1 MPFDTWLALVAA
13 TWVIFA
19 IPGPTVLMVVSLVSL
34 RGRRVALAAAA
45 GTAAGDLTSS
55 AVVLAGLGALIL
67 ASATAFAALKWI
79 GAAYLMWLGVR
90 MLRGAGRHVA
100 AAPAPEGGAGAV
112 FRDVWLVTA
121 LNPKSIAFL
130 VAFVPQFLDPARAPG
145 PQVGITVATM
155 TAIGFLNSG
164 GYALLAA
171 SLGGL
176 VRRPAARA
184 RLDRVGGATL
194 IGMGAATALARRGV

>member
-1 MPFDTWLALVAA
+1 MPLDTWLALVAA
-13 TWVIFA
+13 TWIVFA

-34 RGRRVALAAAA
+34 RGRRAALAAAA

-79 GAAYLMWLGVR
+79 GAAYLIWLGIG

-100 AAPAPEGGAGAV
+100 AATPPEGGAGTV

-121 LNPKSIAFL
+121 LNPKSLAFL
-130 VAFVPQFLDPARAPG
+130 VAFVPQFLDPALPAV

-155 TAIGFLNSG
+155 TAIGFVNSG
-164 GYALLAA
+164 AYALLAA
-171 SLGGL
+171 SLDGL
-176 VRRPAARA
+176 ARRPRVRLWLARI
-184 RLDRVGGATL
+184 GGGSM
-194 IGMGAATALARRGV
+194 IGMGAAAALARRGG

>member
-1 MPFDTWLALVAA
+1 MPLDTWLALVAA
-13 TWVIFA
+13 TWIVFA
-19 IPGPTVLMVVSLVSL
+19 IPGPTVLMVVGLVSL
-34 RGRRVALAAAA
+34 RGRRAALAAAA

-67 ASATAFAALKWI
+67 ASAAAFTALKWM
-79 GAAYLMWLGVR
+79 GAAYLIWLGLR

-100 AAPAPEGGAGAV
+100 AAPAPEGGAGRV

-130 VAFVPQFLDPARAPG
+130 VAFVPQFLDPARPAAA
-145 PQVGITVATM
+145 QVVAVVATM

-164 GYALLAA
+164 AYALLAA
-171 SLGGL
+171 SLGGT

-184 RLDRVGGATL
+184 WLDRLGGGAM
-194 IGMGAATALARRGV
+194 IGMGAAAALARRGG